1 MKKRTAIRFKGTDV
15 AIWEVLTKAKQ
26 YYINR
31 ITIGI
36 NYGMCHAINDAI
48 LDTLK
53 CDDSTQRR
61 FEIEL
66 FNRQAAKEMFGAG
79 DGDFWWPVGM
89 WQIRIDYFNW
99 LINEYRRMGEMVEMG
114 LNVKLED
121 GDTEFF
127 INENG
132 LERMIKP
139 IEILKAFHSSHIL
152 SEELFG
158 EVWSKTITHNLT
170 EMAKACD
177 CDLYEAIWRPD
188 ELIKGVVSASDV
200 VGFLREG
207 LDVLKSDKERLI
219 QFNPSN
225 GWGNYDTLVRFV
237 TDYIK
242 ACENYPDAIVSVER

>member
-15 AIWEVLTKAKQ
+15 AIWEVLTTAKK

-48 LDTLK
+48 YDMLGEHDIII
-53 CDDSTQRR
+53 DQ
-61 FEIEL
+61 IEL
-66 FNRQAAKEMFGAG
+66 FNRQTAKKIFGAG
-79 DGDFWWPVGM
+79 DELFWWPVGM

-132 LERMIKP
+132 SERMIKP
-139 IEILKAFHSSHIL
+139 IEILKAFPGSHIL
-152 SEELFG
+152 SEEQFG
-158 EVWSKTITHNLT
+158 EVWSKTITHNLVK
-170 EMAKACD
+170 MAVECRV
-177 CDLYEAIWRPD
+177 DLYEAIWRPD

-200 VGFLREG
+200 VDFLREG

-225 GWGNYDTLVRFV
+225 GWGNYDVLVRFV

>member
-26 YYINR
+26 YYIDR
-31 ITIGI
+31 ITIGP

-48 LDTLK
+48 FDMLGEHDIII
-53 CDDSTQRR
+53 DQ
-61 FEIEL
+61 IEL
-66 FNRQAAKEMFGAG
+66 FNRQTAKEIFGAG
-79 DGDFWWPVGM
+79 DGSFWWPIYM

-99 LINEYRRMGEMVEMG
+99 LINKYRRMGEMVEMG

-132 LERMIKP
+132 VERMIKP
-139 IEILKAFHSSHIL
+139 IEILKAFPGSHIL

-170 EMAKACD
+170 DMAKACN
-177 CDLYEAIWRPD
+177 CDLYEVVWRPD

-200 VGFLREG
+200 VEFLREG

-225 GWGNYDTLVRFV
+225 GWGDYDTLVRFV
-237 TDYIK
+237 TDYIG

>member
-15 AIWEVLTKAKQ
+15 AIWEVLTAAKK
-26 YYINR
+26 YYIDR

-48 LDTLK
+48 YDMLGEHDIII
-53 CDDSTQRR
+53 DQ
-61 FEIEL
+61 IEL
-66 FNRQAAKEMFGAG
+66 FNRQTAKEIFGAG
-79 DGDFWWPVGM
+79 DELFWWPVGM

-99 LINEYRRMGEMVEMG
+99 LINEYRRIGEMVEMG

-132 LERMIKP
+132 SERMIKP
-139 IEILKAFHSSHIL
+139 IEILKAFPGSHIL
-152 SEELFG
+152 SDELFG

-170 EMAKACD
+170 DMAKACN

-200 VGFLREG
+200 VDFLREG
-207 LDVLKSDKERLI
+207 LDVLESDKERLI

-225 GWGNYDTLVRFV
+225 GWGNYDALVMFV